1 MFRSWPA
8 FLTFLL
14 SGVMEG
20 RLEAP
25 PPPPP
30 PPPRYFLARR
40 RVFVG
45 LFELL
50 FRLSFDITFT
60 FRHFDIYL
68 RDSIC

>member
-25 PPPPP
+25 PS
-30 PPPRYFLARR
+30 PPRYFLARR